1 METSP
6 SPMHEPPAGLFRIFA
21 ALFYDSLLLF
31 SLLFF
36 AAALAYPITH
46 GQVSLAFQIYL
57 LIVWFLYFAW
67 PWLHGG
73 QTLGMAAWQIRLRS
87 INGNPL
93 TWQQVTLRFFMA
105 FVSWAVLGIGV
116 FWALVDKQH
125 RSWHDWVSKTRII
138 LLT

>member
-6 SPMHEPPAGLFRIFA
+6 SLMHRPPAGLLRIFA

-46 GQVSLAFQIYL
+46 GQVSPAFQIYL

-73 QTLGMAAWQIRLRS
+73 QTLGMAAWQIRLQS

-105 FVSWAVLGIGV
+105 FVSWSVLGIGF

-125 RSWHDWVSKTRII
+125 RSWHDWVSKTRIV